1 MFLTK
6 SQKNV
11 LKIIRKSDNTIIYSD
26 LHAHRCFKSD
36 YAVQSAVESLKEMDF
51 ITFVVYNVNPEGL
64 TSKSTDINEIIK
76 DRFEFV
82 KYLEPTNRL
91 FITEKGIAYLEET
104 KNASRRFLVPIVIS
118 TMLSVIQLFIILL
131 PYILS
136 YIL

>member
-26 LHAHRCFKSD
+26 LHARRCFKSD

-51 ITFVVYNVNPEGL
+51 ITFVVYKVNPEGL

-76 DRFEFV
+76 DRFEYV
-82 KYLEPTNRL
+82 DYLEPSNRI

-104 KNASRRFLVPIVIS
+104 KNARRRYWIPIGITLATYIVQF
-118 TMLSVIQLFIILL
+118 VYDIIFH
-131 PYILS
+131 S
-136 YIL
+136 